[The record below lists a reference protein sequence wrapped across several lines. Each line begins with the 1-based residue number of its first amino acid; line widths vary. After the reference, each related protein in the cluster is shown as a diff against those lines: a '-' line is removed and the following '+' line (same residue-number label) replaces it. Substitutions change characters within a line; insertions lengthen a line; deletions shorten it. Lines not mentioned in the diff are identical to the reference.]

1 MYRSKKLKKFFEIKH
16 YFFSRKNGYSKGLYK
31 GLNCGRGSKDKKE
44 NIAKNLRFVSKK
56 MRVKKNNLILMF
68 QTHSNKVIE
77 INKASSIKKINS
89 DAMITTK
96 KDIALGV
103 VTADC
108 VPILLFDFRN
118 KIIGCI
124 HAGWKGAF
132 SGIIQNTI
140 TKIKKKYLKCK
151 IYASLGPCI
160 GKKSYEVDENFVNK
174 FLKKSKKNKKYF
186 FRKNNCKQLF
196 DLRSFVEDQ
205 LLSLNVIVDHVNF
218 DTYVENKKFFSFR
231 RSTILKQSDY
241 GRNISVIKLNL
252 KS

>member
-1 MYRSKKLKKFFEIKH
+1 MIVKLHF
-16 YFFSRKNGYSKGLYK
+16 
-31 GLNCGRGSKDKKE
+31 RGSKDKKE
-44 NIAKNLRFVSKK
+44 NIAKNLEFVSKK

-132 SGIIQNTI
+132 Q
-140 TKIKKKYLKCK
+140 
-151 IYASLGPCI
+151 
-160 GKKSYEVDENFVNK
+160 V
-174 FLKKSKKNKKYF
+174 
-186 FRKNNCKQLF
+186 
-196 DLRSFVEDQ
+196 
-205 LLSLNVIVDHVNF
+205 
-218 DTYVENKKFFSFR
+218 
-231 RSTILKQSDY
+231 
-241 GRNISVIKLNL
+241 
-252 KS
+252 